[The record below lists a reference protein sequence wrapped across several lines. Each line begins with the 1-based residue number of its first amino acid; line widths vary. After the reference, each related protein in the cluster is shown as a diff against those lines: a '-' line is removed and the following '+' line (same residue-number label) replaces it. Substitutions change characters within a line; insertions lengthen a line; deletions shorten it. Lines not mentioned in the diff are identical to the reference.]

1 MVISQLQKVI
11 LFFFLL
17 WQYEVFLLNIFKL
30 KMGQLKN
37 NQEVILQVLLSIA
50 KIEMMTSKY
59 LVRVDSLRKA
69 KDPRGLTSH
78 LLVGKL

>member
-1 MVISQLQKVI
+1 MIPVFYV
-11 LFFFLL
+11 L

-37 NQEVILQVLLSIA
+37 NQEVILQVLLSIT

-59 LVRVDSLRKA
+59 LVRVDSLRKE
-69 KDPRGLTSH
+69 KDPRGPTSH